1 MSQHTNSR
9 RGFLLTIA
17 GGVALPLLGACSPAA
32 PAAPTAP
39 PTGSGA
45 AATTVVSTPAAAAK
59 PAAATAS
66 ATPASAAKPAAA
78 AASSGGGLYPTFI
91 PFTGG
96 AKPDFPSTGPLYE
109 DGFINYPKNPQSV
122 MSATPPGSG
131 GKVLCYTNNSAPA
144 PPTPYD
150 QNQAWQ
156 AVDKA
161 LNADVQFTIISQADY
176 PTKLATVMSGNDLPD
191 VMLIPGGGAAG
202 TLIQNLSQFLAA
214 QAADLTPFLGGD
226 AAKDYPFLAA
236 IPTYAWKNSG
246 CVRNGKLQMLPIER
260 YYPGSMLLKNRDV
273 YDAAIG
279 KDYTPKNSDDFKRVL
294 QALTKPNDNQWGIG
308 GYLNQMYYIYF
319 TAAMFGAP
327 NNWAL
332 DSAGK
337 LTKDIEA
344 PEYKEAMAYT
354 RDLVAAGVFHP
365 DALTIADSTRARDA
379 FIGSKFVL
387 DVWTF
392 GNAWQDGWTRGP
404 KQTPP
409 VTPAAVLPFPAHD
422 GGKAQHFFGRG
433 YFGMTAFKKAAPD
446 RLQELLRISN
456 YLAAP
461 FGSAEDLL
469 LTTGVKDVDY
479 TLGGDGSITVL
490 PPSNTDAN
498 SVPWKYIVQR
508 PQVAYWP
515 GLPDYA
521 KAATDFEKSAV
532 AVGVADPTLG
542 FTSQTLDSKGAVLQ
556 QNLIDGVTD
565 VLAGRRPL
573 SDFDQLVKDWQN
585 NGGNAI
591 RTELEQS
598 IAAAA

>member
-1 MSQHTNSR
+1 MLQHSTSR
-9 RGFLLTIA
+9 RTLLLAIGA
-17 GGVALPLLGACSPAA
+17 GASLPLLSACGLNA

-39 PTGSGA
+39 VTGTAGA
-45 AATTVVSTPAAAAK
+45 KAG
-59 PAAATAS
+59 S
-66 ATPASAAKPAAA
+66 A
-78 AASSGGGLYPTFI
+78 YPTFI

-96 AKPDFPSTGPLYE
+96 AKPDFPSSGPLYE
-109 DGFINYPKNPQSV
+109 DGFTNYPKNPQKV
-122 MSATPPGSG
+122 LPNTPPGAG
-131 GKVLCYTNNSAPA
+131 GKILCYTNNSAPA
-144 PPTPYD
+144 PPTPYE
-150 QNQAWQ
+150 QNPAWQ
-156 AVDKA
+156 ETNKE

-176 PTKLATVMSGNDLPD
+176 PTKLQTVMAGNDLPD
-191 VMLIPGGGAAG
+191 VMLIPGGGASG
-202 TLIQNLSQFLAA
+202 TTIQNLTQFLAA

-226 AAKDYPFLAA
+226 AAKEYPFLAA

-273 YDAAIG
+273 YDTEIG
-279 KDYTPKNSDDFKRVL
+279 KDYTPKNAYAFKRVL
-294 QALTKPNDNQWGIG
+294 QALTKPADNRWGIG

-319 TAAMFGAP
+319 FAAMFGAP
-327 NNWAL
+327 NGWAL
-332 DSAGK
+332 DSNGK
-337 LTKDIEA
+337 LTKDIETQQ
-344 PEYKEAMAYT
+344 YKDAMAYT
-354 RDLVAAGVFHP
+354 RDLVVSGVFHP
-365 DALTIADSTRARDA
+365 DSLTIADSTRARDA
-379 FIGSKFVL
+379 FIGSKFAT

-422 GGKAQHFFGRG
+422 GGKAAHFFGRG

-446 RLQELLRISN
+446 RVQELLRVAN
-456 YLAAP
+456 FLAAP

-479 TLGGDGSITVL
+479 SVGADGSITVL
-490 PPSNTDAN
+490 PPSNQDAN

-515 GLPDYA
+515 GIPDYA
-521 KAATDFEKSAV
+521 KAATDFEKAAV

-542 FTSQTLDSKGAVLQ
+542 FTSATLDSKGAVLQ
-556 QNLIDGVTD
+556 QNLIDAITD
-565 VLAGRRPL
+565 ILAGRRAMT
-573 SDFDQLVKDWQN
+573 DFDQVVKDWQT
-585 NGGNAI
+585 NGGSAI

-598 IAAAA
+598 IAAAAG